1 MWRGVLRDLG
11 PTPVLASRR
20 DPRFSYCL
28 YVPPGYATASRP
40 PALVVAVHG
49 SYRWFWLY
57 RDAFAGFAEQQ
68 NCLILCPLFPIGARG
83 DGERHGYKYLV
94 EGDVRYDVVLDDIV
108 DDVAATYGLADRRF
122 ALFGFS
128 GGAHFVHRY
137 LILHPERIWAASIA
151 APGSVTLLDP
161 DADWWV
167 GTRNVGALF
176 GVDLDLAAL
185 ARVPVQMLI
194 GDRDL
199 DTAEITH
206 APGGRWSMPGANDA
220 GRTRPERLAALRR
233 SFEGAGV
240 AVRFVVMAGV
250 DHDGMAPVAHAIPF
264 LADAVRAI
272 R

>member
-1 MWRGVLRDLG
+1 MRDLG
-11 PTPVLASRR
+11 ATPVLASRR

-28 YVPPGYATASRP
+28 YVPPGYAAAAQP

-49 SYRWFWLY
+49 SWRWFWAY
-57 RDAFAGFAEQQ
+57 RDAFAAFAEAH
-68 NCLILCPLFPIGARG
+68 NCLILCPLFPIGVQG
-83 DGERHGYKYLV
+83 DGERHGYKYLR
-94 EGDVRYDVVLDDIV
+94 EGGLRYDTVLDGIV
-108 DDVAATYGLADRRF
+108 AEVVETYGLADDRF

-128 GGAHFVHRY
+128 GGAHFTHRY
-137 LILHPERIWAASIA
+137 LLLHPRRLWAASIA

-161 DADWWV
+161 TRDWWV

-176 GVDLDLAAL
+176 GVEIDLPAL

-199 DTAEITH
+199 DTSEIIHDT
-206 APGGRWSMPGANDA
+206 GSRWWMPGANDA
-220 GRTRPERLAALRR
+220 GRNRPERLAALRR

-240 AVRFVVMAGV
+240 SVRFEVLPGV
-250 DHDGMAPVAHAIPF
+250 DHDGLAPVAPVSSF
-264 LADAVRAI
+264 LADKVGTI